1 MRNRIRPLILLLALV
16 GLLAFGYWRVR
27 QDAAAAEGPVEAAG
41 SIEATQIDVAP
52 ELSVHRLARIDP
64 PAQTG
69 AEAD

>member
-1 MRNRIRPLILLLALV
+1 MDGARMPSV
-16 GLLAFGYWRVR
+16 
-27 QDAAAAEGPVEAAG
+27 
-41 SIEATQIDVAP
+41 IDVAP